1 MTKDE
6 FVLLQLQYH
15 QSGKGLKA
23 FLKDSGICYS
33 NYHYWDKKYKSA
45 DTPQELAPIMFMD
58 TRLNEPV
65 SSVSSNDVPS
75 GTTLLFPNGLRAHF
89 GREQKI
95 YLWKFLRFNKAID
108 ICVLKHKFLFYRVN
122 IFNHFPN

>member
-6 FVLLQLQYH
+6 FTSLQLQYQ
-15 QSGKGLKA
+15 QSGKSLKA

-33 NYHYWDKKYKSA
+33 NYHYWNKKYESA
-45 DTPQELAPIMFMD
+45 DTSQELAPIMFMD

-89 GREQKI
+89 GSGAENILMEILQKS
-95 YLWKFLRFNKAID
+95 LSSH
-108 ICVLKHKFLFYRVN
+108 VL
-122 IFNHFPN
+122 P

>member
-1 MTKDE
+1 MTKNE
-6 FVLLQLQYH
+6 FASLQLQYQ
-15 QSGKGLKA
+15 QSGKSLKA

-33 NYHYWDKKYKSA
+33 NYHYWNKKYESA
-45 DTPQELAPIMFMD
+45 DTSQELAPIMFMD

-89 GREQKI
+89 GRGAENILVEILKKS
-95 YLWKFLRFNKAID
+95 LSNH
-108 ICVLKHKFLFYRVN
+108 VL
-122 IFNHFPN
+122 P

>member
-15 QSGKGLKA
+15 QSGKSLKA

-33 NYHYWDKKYKSA
+33 NYHYWDKKYESA
-45 DTPQELAPIMFMD
+45 DTSQELAPIMFMD

-89 GREQKI
+89 GRGAENILMEILKKS
-95 YLWKFLRFNKAID
+95 LSSH
-108 ICVLKHKFLFYRVN
+108 VL
-122 IFNHFPN
+122 P

>member
-33 NYHYWDKKYKSA
+33 NYHYWDKKYESA
-45 DTPQELAPIMFMD
+45 DTSQELAPIMFMD
-58 TRLNEPV
+58 TRQNEPV
-65 SSVSSNDVPS
+65 SSVSSNDAYYGSSVQI
-75 GTTLLFPNGLRAHF
+75 LF
-89 GREQKI
+89 
-95 YLWKFLRFNKAID
+95 
-108 ICVLKHKFLFYRVN
+108 
-122 IFNHFPN
+122 

>member
-6 FVLLQLQYH
+6 FTSLQLQYQ
-15 QSGKGLKA
+15 QSGKSLKA

-33 NYHYWDKKYKSA
+33 NYHYWNKKYESA
-45 DTPQELAPIMFMD
+45 DTSQELAPIMFMD
-58 TRLNEPV
+58 TRLYEPV

-89 GREQKI
+89 GRGAENILVEILKKS
-95 YLWKFLRFNKAID
+95 LSSH
-108 ICVLKHKFLFYRVN
+108 VL
-122 IFNHFPN
+122 P